1 MQESFNALVSSLRDT
16 TFAEAV
22 AVLFG
27 IVYLLLIIFKQRIG
41 WLFAAVSTAIYIVL
55 DFQRALYIE
64 SFLQCFYFVMA
75 FVGFYIWKTNN
86 NQQIVIV
93 AWSWLT
99 HLKLISFGIVLSI
112 LVGFVFRSWTGQADP
127 YLDSFTTVF
136 SLLATYLTAKKV
148 LSNWLY
154 WVCID
159 SALVVLY
166 FSNGLKLTSYHF
178 AFYALM
184 AVFGYFKWLSQ
195 YRLQEVQK
203 Q

>member
-1 MQESFNALVSSLRDT
+1 MQELFNALVSSLKDT
-16 TFAEAV
+16 TLAEVV

-27 IVYLLLIIFKQRIG
+27 IIYLLLIIFKQRIG
-41 WLFAAVSTAIYIVL
+41 WLFAAVSTGIYIVL

-75 FVGFYIWKTNN
+75 FVGFYMWKTNN
-86 NQQIVIV
+86 NQPIVIV

-99 HLKLISFGIVLSI
+99 HLKLIAFGLVLSV
-112 LVGFVFRSWTGQADP
+112 LVGLAFQRWTGQADP
-127 YLDSFTTVF
+127 FLDAFTTVF

-178 AFYALM
+178 AFYVLM
-184 AVFGYFKWLSQ
+184 AAYGYFKWLKK
-195 YRLQEVQK
+195 YRLQETK
-203 Q
+203 NH